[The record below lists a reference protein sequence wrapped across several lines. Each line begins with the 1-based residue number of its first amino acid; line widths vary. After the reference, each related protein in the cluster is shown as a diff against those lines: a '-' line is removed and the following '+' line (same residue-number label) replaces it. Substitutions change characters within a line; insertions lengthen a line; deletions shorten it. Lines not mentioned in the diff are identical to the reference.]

1 MPRYSSWLAIGLA
14 AAFLVVASVAFSA
27 PTTAWLAFSI
37 GVATLVM
44 SIGIGAAYL
53 HQIGTAVVALITA
66 GVSAWMIV
74 ASLVFSSGTAQTL
87 AFAEALAICGLAL
100 VGLTVHEVGVERAAH
115 AGERGSDA
123 GGTRLAP
130 AA

>member
-1 MPRYSSWLAIGLA
+1 MSRYSSWLAIALA

-37 GVATLVM
+37 GIATLAV
-44 SIGIGAAYL
+44 SISLGAAYL
-53 HQIGTAVVALITA
+53 TQLSTSVVAVVTA
-66 GVSAWMIV
+66 GVSAWTII
-74 ASLVFSSGTAQTL
+74 ASLVFSAGTAQTL

-100 VGLTVHEVGVERAAH
+100 LGLTVHEISVERVVH
-115 AGERGSDA
+115 SSERGSDA
-123 GGTRLAP
+123 PGTRLAP